1 MRWIRLGRSL
11 LGQAEARLKDACG
24 AREDGN
30 HPYAVRLSQECVELS
45 LKGVLRAVGIEYPKV
60 HEVSDVFLRV
70 PERFP
75 DWFRVEIGFIRESS
89 KMLYK
94 KREPSLYGDEVLH
107 LSPNEV
113 MDEGDA
119 ADALSRAEKIYGL
132 CRRFI
137 DEALA
142 GRDRSAGEGAEK
154 VLDSK

>member
-1 MRWIRLGRSL
+1 VILLRRIRLASSL
-11 LGQAEARLKDACG
+11 LRQAEARLKDAG
-24 AREDGN
+24 EAGDDGN

-60 HEVSDVFLRV
+60 HEVSDVFLRI

-75 DWFRVEIGFIRESS
+75 DWFRKEIEFIRESS
-89 KMLYK
+89 KLLFK
-94 KREPSLYGDEVLH
+94 KREPSLYGDEALH

-119 ADALSRAEKIYGL
+119 VDALSRAERLFEL

-137 DEALA
+137 D
-142 GRDRSAGEGAEK
+142 DIAERAREE
-154 VLDSK
+154 